1 MLENLY
7 QQIIQL
13 AKRLHPSVVRL
24 HKLLDRQ
31 LVAILH
37 TPERGELFL
46 MVKQQPIIGAPRH
59 GMESE
64 SDLAQEFLTVAQ
76 LVSLA
81 LAEKIR
87 VVER

>member
-1 MLENLY
+1 
-7 QQIIQL
+7 
-13 AKRLHPSVVRL
+13 
-24 HKLLDRQ
+24 
-31 LVAILH
+31 
-37 TPERGELFL
+37 
-46 MVKQQPIIGAPRH
+46 MVKQQPVIGAPRH

-64 SDLAQEFLTVAQ
+64 SDLAQEFLAVAQ

>member
-1 MLENLY
+1 
-7 QQIIQL
+7 
-13 AKRLHPSVVRL
+13 
-24 HKLLDRQ
+24 
-31 LVAILH
+31 
-37 TPERGELFL
+37 
-46 MVKQQPIIGAPRH
+46 MVKQQAVIGAPRH

-64 SDLAQEFLTVAQ
+64 SDLAQKFLAVAQ